1 MENVSEMS
9 TEEFRENLN
18 GKARI
23 FPRQDIEEWYN
34 EIGFNRIIQAFE
46 DWHKELDARIQA
58 MDEWLDK
65 IEETEERL

>member
-1 MENVSEMS
+1 MENISEMS

-23 FPRQDIEEWYN
+23 FPRQDVEEWRN
-34 EIGFNRIIQAFE
+34 EIDFNWLRQAFE

>member
-1 MENVSEMS
+1 MENISEMS

-34 EIGFNRIIQAFE
+34 EMGFNRIRQAFE

-58 MDEWLDK
+58 NDERLDK
-65 IEETEERL
+65 IEEMEERL